1 MGSAKIKKKAA
12 ASAPVSKM
20 PRQAALPC
28 LILVALGLILI
39 VVLIYFSLKSAL

>member
-1 MGSAKIKKKAA
+1 MGSSKIKKKAA

-28 LILVALGLILI
+28 LILVALALIL
-39 VVLIYFSLKSAL
+39 VFVLMFFSLRTAV